1 MTTSVSAFLSS
12 HLSFQYPEEQQKPAE
27 KLVMDID
34 GYRLQFDQ
42 RTVCLQ
48 WAMLTVSADSGASSQ
63 ELHRNQIFQKDI
75 YTLPSEKKKGKN
87 EKEKHCEALWLWLL
101 ATLLRDPFLMFSTDY
116 RSNEMLV
123 KYI

>member
-75 YTLPSEKKKGKN
+75 YTLPSEKKKEK
-87 EKEKHCEALWLWLL
+87 KEKMKKKSIVKHCGCG
-101 ATLLRDPFLMFSTDY
+101 F
-116 RSNEMLV
+116 
-123 KYI
+123 